1 MHSRRQANLFF
12 MACVLLNLAA
22 SFAHAVTPT
31 MIKDRG
37 FGDYMFGVAL
47 GSMMTVNFLVS
58 PFWGKL
64 ITFVSSRTV
73 ILICSLGYAIGQ
85 ALFWLAD
92 TERAM
97 VGARMFAGIFTSG
110 VFTACLT
117 YVVNTTP
124 ADLRGRYLTIIATIQ
139 MVASSF
145 GYFVGGILGEFGIAF
160 TMIAQVAVLSASGV
174 LLFVICRD
182 DRDTTQRGIAIGH
195 LLREANPVAAFIAG
209 KHIMTPL
216 LIAVFLIAALTNLG
230 NTAFD
235 GSFNYYLRAQL
246 DLSSG
251 YNGTIKGIIGLVS
264 LAANGSLGLWLVVN
278 TDIRR
283 SWILVNLLCACSMLA
298 VVLLLDSAVPFVLAN
313 ILYFALFAVS
323 APLTQNLLA
332 RTAEGKD
339 SNLTMGYF
347 NGMKSLGGIAGSLSS
362 GVLYTLNPK
371 WPFMLGFLA
380 FLIATGASVYY
391 YVRSKRE
398 ELATTVTAQR

>member
-12 MACVLLNLAA
+12 MACVFLNLAA
-22 SFAHAVTPT
+22 NFAHAVTPT
-31 MIKDRG
+31 IIKDRG

-47 GSMMTVNFLVS
+47 ASMMTVNFLVS

-73 ILICSLGYAIGQ
+73 IVICSLGYAIGQ
-85 ALFWLAD
+85 AFFWLAG

-97 VGARMFAGIFTSG
+97 VGARMFAGVFTSG

-124 ADLRGRYLTIIATIQ
+124 ADLRGRYLTVMATIQ

-145 GYFVGGILGEFGIAF
+145 GYFVGGMLGELGVSF
-160 TMIAQVAVLSASGV
+160 TMMAQVAVLTASGM
-174 LLFVICRD
+174 LFYVICRD
-182 DRDTTQRGIAIGH
+182 DRNTTQRQIT
-195 LLREANPVAAFIAG
+195 LRPLFREANPVAAFIAG
-209 KHIMTPL
+209 KHMMTPL
-216 LIAVFLIAALTNLG
+216 LIAVFLVAALTNLG
-230 NTAFD
+230 SIAFD

-246 DLSSG
+246 GLSSG
-251 YNGTIKGIIGLVS
+251 YNGAIKGIIGLVS
-264 LAANGSLGLWLVVN
+264 LAANSTLGIWLVVN

-283 SWILVNLLCACSMLA
+283 SWVLVNLICACSMLA
-298 VVLLLDSAVPFVLAN
+298 VLLLNSTVPFVLAN
-313 ILYFALFAVS
+313 IIYFALFAVS

-339 SNLTMGYF
+339 SNLTMGYY
-347 NGMKSLGGIAGSLSS
+347 NGVKSLGGIAGSLSS

-371 WPFMLGFLA
+371 LPFLLGFLA
-380 FLIATGASVYY
+380 FLVATGASVYY
-391 YVRSKRE
+391 HRRSKRE
-398 ELATTVTAQR
+398 GVLGK